1 MTFKDPKKTSQ
12 ANEVAEESAQK
23 SDQGFIRKFI
33 FTPFVD
39 MVKAIFSKR
48 PYGLHFLIALQFF
61 LYASNAFTWESYSL
75 MYLYMQKT
83 FDISGS
89 DYSRYSAFL
98 SSKFTLNL
106 CFKFYVLL
114 ILVIV
119 LAITPIL
126 EVLDPFFHFLLA
138 MTMHLSL
145 GHERSIQKTGQRD
158 FIYHSESSVNF
169 QNYQI
174 FADQDLLLWQ

>member
-1 MTFKDPKKTSQ
+1 MTFIDPKKTNQ

-23 SDQGFIRKFI
+23 SDQGFIQKFI

-114 ILVIV
+114 II
-119 LAITPIL
+119 A
-126 EVLDPFFHFLLA
+126 
-138 MTMHLSL
+138 
-145 GHERSIQKTGQRD
+145 
-158 FIYHSESSVNF
+158 SSTTT
-169 QNYQI
+169 
-174 FADQDLLLWQ
+174 